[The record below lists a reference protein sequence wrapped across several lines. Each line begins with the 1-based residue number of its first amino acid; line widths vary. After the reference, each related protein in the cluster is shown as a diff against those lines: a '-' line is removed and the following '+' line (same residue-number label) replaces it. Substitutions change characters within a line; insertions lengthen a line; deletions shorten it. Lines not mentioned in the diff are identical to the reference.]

1 MNKSETLM
9 FLTLIQSYYENFM
22 PKNHEAQK
30 MVIELWT
37 ETLEEIDF
45 EQAKAAL
52 KQHLKES
59 VYTPK
64 IADIYQRVVSKRLP
78 NFPDPV
84 EQYNT
89 VIRAIGTY
97 GYTQADK
104 AIATFNPYTQK
115 VVEMMGGFRKMC
127 MAEVDEQMSDRKHFV
142 ETYNRLIDRETR
154 NIKEGGA
161 GVLQLI
167 GEKKEPSHFDLLVN
181 ESIKRI
187 MQ

>member
-1 MNKSETLM
+1 MQKDQIIHL
-9 FLTLIQSYYENFM
+9 LTLISSNYENFM
-22 PKNHEAQK
+22 PSDPVRKK

-45 EQAKAAL
+45 EQAKTAL
-52 KQHLKES
+52 KQHMKES
-59 VYTPK
+59 VYVPK

-78 NFPDPV
+78 SFPDPV

-97 GYTQADK
+97 GYTQADR
-104 AIATFNPYTQK
+104 AIETFHPYTK
-115 VVEMMGGFRKMC
+115 KIVEMMGGFRKMC
-127 MAEVDEQMSDRKHFV
+127 MADVDEQMSDRKHFV

-154 NIKEGGA
+154 TIKDGGA
-161 GVLQLI
+161 GMLQLI
-167 GEKKEPSHFDLLVN
+167 GEKKEPSHFELLVN

-187 MQ
+187 TQ

>member
-1 MNKSETLM
+1 MNKGETLM

-45 EQAKAAL
+45 EQAKIAL
-52 KQHLKES
+52 KQHMKES
-59 VYTPK
+59 VYVPK

-78 NFPDPV
+78 SFPDPV

-97 GYTQADK
+97 GYTQADR
-104 AIATFNPYTQK
+104 AIETFHPYTK
-115 VVEMMGGFRKMC
+115 RIVEMMGGFRKMC
-127 MAEVDEQMSDRKHFV
+127 MADVDEQMSDRKHFV

-154 NIKEGGA
+154 TIKDGGA
-161 GVLQLI
+161 GILQMLE
-167 GEKKEPSHFDLLVN
+167 EKKEPSQFELLVN

-187 MQ
+187 TQ